1 MKAEQIYSADN
12 TQGLA
17 HRYGMALASGLTV
30 QDVQAWP
37 DVLQSVTAEEVMAAA
52 KKVLDRRQAVTGWL
66 QTEGAAQ

>member
-1 MKAEQIYSADN
+1 
-12 TQGLA
+12 
-17 HRYGMALASGLTV
+17 MALASGLTV

-37 DVLQSVTAEEVMAAA
+37 DELQAVTADEVMAQA